1 MSDKAEEWAQQL
13 LNKTEAKKLEWFPAD
28 ETEFDTFRADIG
40 DGFLFS
46 IQRSATGSDNKVISL
61 QLRKGGSIV
70 FTDKVNN
77 LVSLSRAIVGMVGTP
92 DDRISKF
99 RLFSDLFR
107 AAQKSAMGGEQTIER
122 VQQLLERLG

>member
-13 LNKTEAKKLEWFPAD
+13 LKKTEDKKLEWLPAD
-28 ETEFDTFRADIG
+28 ETEFDAFRADIG

-46 IQRSATGSDNKVISL
+46 IQRSTNGIDNKVISL

-70 FTDKVNN
+70 FTEKADNFLIN
-77 LVSLSRAIVGMVGTP
+77 SRAVAGMGGP
-92 DDRISKF
+92 SDDRISKF

-107 AAQKSAMGGEQTIER
+107 AAQKSAMGGDQTIER

>member
-77 LVSLSRAIVGMVGTP
+77 LVSLSRAIVGMVGPP